1 MPKTKPLK
9 ATLDRRNPIR
19 STGLGTCTPPSG
31 RNRVTSPSPMIPIGT
46 LIQNT
51 QCQLR

>member
-9 ATLDRRNPIR
+9 AMLERRKPGK
-19 STGLGTCTPPSG
+19 STGRGIRGPPAG
-31 RNRVTSPSPMIPIGT
+31 RKRVTSASPRTPIGT